1 MGIYVTLQE
10 ITEIQ
15 WLFAHAVFNSPQV
28 KISGL
33 RNLERFY
40 SNVFMHIFDLIWVE
54 MAKKKN
60 LHLNNA
66 Q

>member
-1 MGIYVTLQE
+1 MGMYVTLQE

-15 WLFAHAVFNSPQV
+15 WLFAHAVFNSSQV
-28 KISGL
+28 KIWGL

-40 SNVFMHIFDLIWVE
+40 SNVFMHIFNLIWVE